1 MWHFQR
7 IDPVQP
13 IFPLKFVAFVG
24 AGGKT
29 SLIEY
34 LAANLIRMGKTV
46 AITTTT
52 KIFAREPYQLLNFG
66 DTILRR
72 DIPMIRFGKTLE
84 DGKLTAVEPEDI
96 QRLGTLYDTV
106 LIEADGA
113 KGKPLKFPAPYEP
126 VIPSVVEKVYV
137 VGGLDALF
145 QEVRDVVFR
154 WESFHI
160 AAGVAGDTVITPDV
174 FLRFFSESILFKGI
188 GAKQYTVV
196 LNKYDTLRKKSCGSS
211 IAREL
216 SNNIKGLNVIIASVK
231 ACSFY
236 EVSHRNDLQKND
248 LRFYNKGT

>member
-34 LAANLIRMGKTV
+34 LAANLIKRGKTV

-52 KIFAREPYQLLNFG
+52 KIFAREPYQLLNNEG
-66 DTILRR
+66 IQLRR
-72 DIPMIRFGKTLE
+72 DIPMIRVGKTLE
-84 DGKLTAVEPEDI
+84 NGKLTAVDSEDI
-96 QRLGTLYDTV
+96 QRLGTFYDTV

-126 VIPSVVEKVYV
+126 VIPYVAEKVYV

-145 QEVRDVVFR
+145 QKVHDVVFR
-154 WESFHI
+154 WKLFHI
-160 AAGVAGDTVITPDV
+160 VAGVDGDTVITPDI
-174 FLRFFSESILFKGI
+174 FLSFFSESILLKGI
-188 GAKQYTVV
+188 GTKQCTVV
-196 LNKYDTLRKKSCGSS
+196 LNKYDTLRQKSCGSN

-216 SNNIKGLNVIIASVK
+216 SNNIKGLNVIIASVN
-231 ACSFY
+231 ACTFY
-236 EVSHRNDLQKND
+236 KVNHNE
-248 LRFYNKGT
+248 